1 MSDTLLEIRH
11 LKKHFGSLEVLKDID
26 FHCDSNEVITDVYK
40 RQSLRYLDLLVR
52 QMMLCQLL
60 HMIM

>member
-26 FHCDSNEVITDVYK
+26 FHCDSNEVI
-40 RQSLRYLDLLVR
+40 L
-52 QMMLCQLL
+52 
-60 HMIM
+60 